1 MTRVSQGKQVASTF
15 AARVA
20 DARRALPR
28 LSGTREVSQAEVA
41 ARTGWSQQRYS
52 KIESGSQKTIS
63 VEDLQVLAAALDED
77 AYFLFTG
84 LRTQNVGSL
93 AARINRLELDGWGED
108 AVWETAQR
116 EARRYQEERAAA
128 MKRVELTDEEAEVLA
143 WFRASGETM
152 QSATL
157 EGIRSG
163 TAAPRPAR
171 KPRPAKVTRQ
181 ERTA

>member
-1 MTRVSQGKQVASTF
+1 MAQRKQVASTF

-77 AYFLFTG
+77 PYFLFTG

-93 AARINRLELDGWGED
+93 AARIDRLELDSWGED

-116 EARRYQEERAAA
+116 A
-128 MKRVELTDEEAEVLA
+128 KAEVAA
-143 WFRASGETM
+143 WPAWKRGILGASSKSQWDE
-152 QSATL
+152 
-157 EGIRSG
+157 
-163 TAAPRPAR
+163 PR
-171 KPRPAKVTRQ
+171 RPVDNDADS
-181 ERTA
+181 ER